1 MEYITHS
8 PEETEAL
15 GAEYAKASRQAMSL
29 RSPATSVPAR
39 PRILDSEALFE
50 IGFDEYLDGSRIVL
64 IEWSEKRRRRSAG
77 SLQNRP
83 YCLRR
88 CGQRPPH
95 YDWRSDC
102 MKILALESSAVS
114 ASVALTEDE
123 KLVAQSFQNCGLTH
137 SRTLLPMVENLLA
150 NCGVSL
156 ADVDAI
162 AVAHGPGSFTGVRI
176 GVATVKGL
184 ALGADKPCLGVSTL
198 EAMAWGARALGGNL
212 CCVMDARAGQVY
224 NALFTVE
231 DGRVRRLCDDRAIKL
246 TELAEEIGEAPYF
259 LVGDGA
265 DLCYNTIK
273 ENCTGLRLAPAEL
286 RFATGFGVAAAA
298 LPLFREGKTCSPRSW
313 TPSICVVRRQS
324 ASAWRVWHR
333 PNSRQHR
340 TIKLRRFAEIF
351 CILTSF
357 RFHGNTQ
364 SITAKPRLVSA

>member
-1 MEYITHS
+1 
-8 PEETEAL
+8 
-15 GAEYAKASRQAMSL
+15 
-29 RSPATSVPAR
+29 
-39 PRILDSEALFE
+39 
-50 IGFDEYLDGSRIVL
+50 
-64 IEWSEKRRRRSAG
+64 
-77 SLQNRP
+77 
-83 YCLRR
+83 
-88 CGQRPPH
+88 
-95 YDWRSDC
+95 

-198 EAMAWGARALGGNL
+198 EAMAWGARALGGDL

-273 ENCTGLRLAPAEL
+273 ENCTGLRLAPTEL
-286 RFATGFGVAAAA
+286 RPA
-298 LPLFREGKTCSPRSW
+298 PPRSW

-340 TIKLRRFAEIF
+340 TIKLRRFAEILYPDF
-351 CILTSF
+351 VPIS
-357 RFHGNTQ
+357 R
-364 SITAKPRLVSA
+364 